1 MNYYPELDSHIREKV
16 KAVLDLSNYASKKE
30 LGHATGVDTSD
41 VADKKDVIALK
52 TEVDKLNINKLVNVP
67 TSLNN
72 LKTKVEELDIGKL
85 KKCSHRLK
93 KISDATDNEFA
104 KNTNFTTLET
114 KVNNL
119 EQDIS
124 DATALICN
132 LEKKIEKRC

>member
-1 MNYYPELDSHIREKV
+1 MNYYPELDSHIREKF
-16 KAVLDLSNYASKKE
+16 KLVLDLSTYASKKE
-30 LGHATGVDTSD
+30 LGFATGVDTSD
-41 VADKKDVIALK
+41 EADKKDVIALK

-72 LKTKVEELDIGKL
+72 LKTKLEELDIGKL

-93 KISDATDNEFA
+93 KISDVTDNEFA

-132 LEKKIEKRC
+132 LEKKLEKRC

>member
-1 MNYYPELDSHIREKV
+1 MNYYPELDSHIREKF
-16 KAVLDLSNYASKKE
+16 KLVLDLSTYASKKE
-30 LGHATGVDTSD
+30 LGFATGVDTSD
-41 VADKKDVIALK
+41 EADKKDVIALK

-93 KISDATDNEFA
+93 KISDATGNEFA
-104 KNTNFTTLET
+104 NFTTLET

-132 LEKKIEKRC
+132 LE

>member
-1 MNYYPELDSHIREKV
+1 MNYYPELDSHIREKFKV
-16 KAVLDLSNYASKKE
+16 VLDLSNYASKKE
-30 LGHATGVDTSD
+30 LGHVTGVDTSD

>member
-104 KNTNFTTLET
+104 NFTTLET

-132 LEKKIEKRC
+132 LEKKLEKRC